1 MLEMYVN
8 RIMLGQNIVEGL
20 TCGGLSLFLKPYFR
34 TPVPELELLNSIRI
48 LVPSREERLSLKNPF
63 ITLSGTTSLTGCTYA
78 DEPLASSDGHSH
90 RRSLGQCLDYVN
102 TMYLQSTRRY
112 GVV

>member
-63 ITLSGTTSLTGCTYA
+63 ITLSGTTSLSIYLIL
-78 DEPLASSDGHSH
+78 E
-90 RRSLGQCLDYVN
+90 RS
-102 TMYLQSTRRY
+102 
-112 GVV
+112 GVVSGGESRLKFVHYCFCDFIFA